1 MKRKETEKKKQILQ
15 LKNTMTELKNSTEH
29 LIAV

>member
-1 MKRKETEKKKQILQ
+1 MKRKETEKKIIQ
-15 LKNTMTELKNSTEH
+15 LKNTMTELKNSVEH

>member
-1 MKRKETEKKKQILQ
+1 MKRKETEKKIIQ
-15 LKNTMTELKNSTEH
+15 LKHTMTELKNSVEH